1 MARPRIEIGQIG
13 TVTLTELDDGT
24 WRARCQYRGQD
35 GKLRTIQRVRKAKTT
50 AERDCRDAALEAAT
64 EGDGDI
70 TRNSPL
76 SILGESWWQTILTRN
91 KDGQLADSTVANYQ
105 RTYDRLMAGIGD
117 LLIRECTATRL
128 GTWTTT
134 ESGGYPSVH
143 RDLRRVLSEIFA
155 HGMSID
161 VVTHNPGAAITPM
174 AAPKKETTALTV
186 EDVLRLRQTVREWE
200 DAQTKPRVKDG
211 KRTGGPVRSGKYL
224 ADVVEIMLGTG
235 LRISEVLGLRWQD
248 VDLAAHPV
256 TITVAGSL
264 KTRKAEPGKPSLYWE
279 PRPKSRSSLR
289 TLSIP
294 PFATEVLLRLHVEN
308 DAGHQWVFSSGRGTP
323 RFPANVREDLRR
335 ACGETFEGLTPHTLR
350 RTVATIVEEGADL
363 RSASMLLGHSG
374 IGVTERAY
382 VRRGRIAPDT
392 SHVLEGVLGDA
403 QPEKRE

>member
-1 MARPRIEIGQIG
+1 MARPRIEIGNIG

-24 WRARCQYRGQD
+24 HRARCQYRGQD
-35 GKLRTIQRVRKAKTT
+35 GKLRTIQRVRTSKGT
-50 AERDCRDAALEAAT
+50 AERDCRDAALAAAA
-64 EGDGDI
+64 EGVSDI
-70 TRNSPL
+70 TRSSPL
-76 SILGESWWQTILTRN
+76 RVLGESWWQTILSRN
-91 KDGQLADSTVANYQ
+91 KNGDLADSTVYNYR

-128 GTWTTT
+128 GTWTTQ
-134 ESGGYPSVH
+134 ESGPYPSVH

-161 VVTHNPGAAITPM
+161 VVTTNPGAAITPM
-174 AAPKKETTALTV
+174 ANPKKPTTALSV
-186 EDVLRLRQTVREWE
+186 EDVLRLRETVREWE
-200 DAQTKPRVKDG
+200 EAQLRPRTRDG
-211 KRTGGPVRSGKYL
+211 KRTGGPVRTGKYL
-224 ADVVEIMLGTG
+224 GDVVEVMLGTG

-256 TITVAGSL
+256 TVTVAGSL
-264 KTRKAEPGKPSLYWE
+264 KTRKAQPGKPSLYWE

-308 DAGHQWVFSSGRGTP
+308 DAGHEWVFASGRGTP

-350 RTVATIVEEGADL
+350 RTVATIVEAGADI
-363 RSASMLLGHSG
+363 RAASMLLGHSG

-382 VRRGRIAPDT
+382 VRRGKIAPDT
-392 SHVLEGVLGDA
+392 SHVLQGVLGD
-403 QPEKRE
+403 QLRE